1 MFYVVTPRL
10 FLLSVILFVFLI
22 FLFIA
27 TMSLLATFL
36 SVVFYT
42 LFSLLI
48 SEGITGFDMVWF
60 RLSCDPAGLVADQLI
75 M

>member
-36 SVVFYT
+36 SVVFYI
-42 LFSLLI
+42 FYFI
-48 SEGITGFDMVWF
+48 FPC
-60 RLSCDPAGLVADQLI
+60 LSRKVLQVFLSGLVPSIL
-75 M
+75 